1 MMWVESSRPRT
12 VEELIGN
19 EEARLSII
27 KWLAEWVIG
36 SKPLLLLGPPG
47 VGKTTVVQALSF
59 QFDYDL
65 IEMNAS
71 DTRNREV
78 LLNRIIPAFEN
89 TSLLEKKMLLFLDEV
104 DGISGRQ
111 DIGGIEYL
119 VSVLK
124 APTIPVIMAANSRD
138 TKIRD
143 LAKISKVIEFEPIH
157 PRLLLLY
164 INHILKKHN
173 VTLSPED
180 KFSIVRSS
188 NGDVRALLNN
198 AQSISAGYDAYK
210 EDSFDV
216 DIKSAVNLFFSCL
229 SAEEA
234 KKILSRTDAVYIDPR
249 FGISSDERRRDI
261 VNALFSSILSSRIDI
276 SILAIMLD
284 ILSKIDVLVGRMGT
298 NRHWSLLK
306 YFDTLIAYGLFYI
319 SRNKAIKYSQY
330 NMAWPLMG
338 PILARG
344 QSLKK
349 LAGDLAQAAHT
360 SKSTFSTLY
369 LPYLI
374 QVMINNEH
382 DPRIFATSSNL
393 DEKAGEVLAKEMSL
407 LRKRNG

>member
-19 EEARLSII
+19 EEARLAII
-27 KWLAEWVIG
+27 KWLADWVIG

-71 DTRNREV
+71 DTRNREI
-78 LLNRIIPAFEN
+78 LLNRIIPAFKN

-157 PRLLLLY
+157 PRLLLVY

-234 KKILSRTDAVYIDPR
+234 KKILSRTDAIYIDPR
-249 FGISSDERRRDI
+249 FGISSDERRRDV

-284 ILSKIDVLVGRMGT
+284 ILSKIDVLVGKMGT
-298 NRHWSLLK
+298 NRHGA
-306 YFDTLIAYGLFYI
+306 F
-319 SRNKAIKYSQY
+319 
-330 NMAWPLMG
+330 
-338 PILARG
+338 
-344 QSLKK
+344 
-349 LAGDLAQAAHT
+349 
-360 SKSTFSTLY
+360 
-369 LPYLI
+369 
-374 QVMINNEH
+374 
-382 DPRIFATSSNL
+382 
-393 DEKAGEVLAKEMSL
+393 
-407 LRKRNG
+407 

>member
-19 EEARLSII
+19 EEARLAII

-71 DTRNREV
+71 DTRNREI
-78 LLNRIIPAFEN
+78 LLNRIIPAFKN

-234 KKILSRTDAVYIDPR
+234 KKILSRTDAIYIDPR

-284 ILSKIDVLVGRMGT
+284 ILSKIDVLVGKMGT

>member
-19 EEARLSII
+19 EEARLAII

-78 LLNRIIPAFEN
+78 LLNRIIPAFKN

-173 VTLSPED
+173 VILSPED

-349 LAGDLAQAAHT
+349 LAGELAQAAHT

-382 DPRIFATSSNL
+382 DPRIFATNSNL

>member
-1 MMWVESSRPRT
+1 MWVESSRPRT

-19 EEARLSII
+19 EEARLAII

-47 VGKTTVVQALSF
+47 VGKTTVVQALSS

-78 LLNRIIPAFEN
+78 LLNRIIPAFKN

-138 TKIRD
+138 AKIRD
-143 LAKISKVIEFEPIH
+143 LAKISKVVEFEPIH

-164 INHILKKHN
+164 IDHILKKHN

-198 AQSISAGYDAYK
+198 AQSISAGYNAYK
-210 EDSFDV
+210 ENSFDV
-216 DIKSAVNLFFSCL
+216 DIKSAINLFFSCL

-234 KKILSRTDAVYIDPR
+234 KKILSRTDGVYIDPR
-249 FGISSDERRRDI
+249 FGISDDGRRRDI
-261 VNALFSSILSSRIDI
+261 VNALFSSILSSRIEVGN
-276 SILAIMLD
+276 LAIMLD
-284 ILSKIDVLVGRMGT
+284 ILSKIDVLVGRMGA
-298 NRHWSLLK
+298 NRQWSLLK

-349 LAGDLAQAAHT
+349 LVGELAQAAHT
-360 SKSTFSTLY
+360 SKSTFSTIY

-374 QVMINNEH
+374 QVMINNEQ

-393 DEKAGEVLAKEMSL
+393 DEKAAEVLAKEMFL

>member
-19 EEARLSII
+19 EEARLAII

-78 LLNRIIPAFEN
+78 LLNRIIPAFKN

-382 DPRIFATSSNL
+382 DPRIFATNSNL

>member
-19 EEARLSII
+19 EEARLAII

-71 DTRNREV
+71 DTRNREI
-78 LLNRIIPAFEN
+78 LLNRIIPAFKN

-298 NRHWSLLK
+298 NRQWSLLK

-349 LAGDLAQAAHT
+349 LAGDLAQAAHI

-382 DPRIFATSSNL
+382 DPRIFATNSNL

>member
-1 MMWVESSRPRT
+1 MMWVESSRPRA

-19 EEARLSII
+19 EEARLAII

-71 DTRNREV
+71 DTRNREI
-78 LLNRIIPAFEN
+78 LLNRIIPAFKN

-216 DIKSAVNLFFSCL
+216 DIKSAVNLFFSCP

-234 KKILSRTDAVYIDPR
+234 KKILSRTDAIYIDPR

-284 ILSKIDVLVGRMGT
+284 ILSKIDVLVGKMGT
-298 NRHWSLLK
+298 NRQWSLLK

-374 QVMINNEH
+374 QVMINDEH

-393 DEKAGEVLAKEMSL
+393 DEKAAEVLAKEMSL

>member
-19 EEARLSII
+19 EEARLAII

-71 DTRNREV
+71 DTRNREI
-78 LLNRIIPAFEN
+78 LLNRIIPAFKN

-298 NRHWSLLK
+298 NRQWSLLK

-349 LAGDLAQAAHT
+349 LAGDLAQAAHI

>member
-1 MMWVESSRPRT
+1 MMWIESSRPRT

-19 EEARLSII
+19 EEARLAII

-71 DTRNREV
+71 DTRNREI
-78 LLNRIIPAFEN
+78 LLNRIIPAFKN

-216 DIKSAVNLFFSCL
+216 NIKSAVNLFFSCL

-298 NRHWSLLK
+298 NRQWSLLK

-349 LAGDLAQAAHT
+349 LAGDLAQAAHI

-382 DPRIFATSSNL
+382 DPRIFATNSNL

>member
-1 MMWVESSRPRT
+1 MWVESSRPRT

-19 EEARLSII
+19 EEARLAII

-78 LLNRIIPAFEN
+78 LLNRIIPAFKN

-210 EDSFDV
+210 EDSFEV
-216 DIKSAVNLFFSCL
+216 DIKSAVNLFFSCP

-234 KKILSRTDAVYIDPR
+234 KKILSRTDAIYIDPR

-349 LAGDLAQAAHT
+349 LAGELAQAAHT

-382 DPRIFATSSNL
+382 DPRIFATNSNL

>member
-19 EEARLSII
+19 EEARLAII

-78 LLNRIIPAFEN
+78 LLNRIIPAFKN

-298 NRHWSLLK
+298 NRQWSLLK

>member
-19 EEARLSII
+19 EEARLAII

-71 DTRNREV
+71 DTRNREI
-78 LLNRIIPAFEN
+78 LLNRIIPAFKN

-216 DIKSAVNLFFSCL
+216 DIKSAVNLFFSSL

-298 NRHWSLLK
+298 NRQWSLLK

>member
-19 EEARLSII
+19 EEARLAII

-71 DTRNREV
+71 DTRNREI
-78 LLNRIIPAFEN
+78 LLNRIIPAFKN

-249 FGISSDERRRDI
+249 FGISTDERRRDI

-298 NRHWSLLK
+298 NRQWSLLK

-382 DPRIFATSSNL
+382 DPRIFATNSNL

>member
-19 EEARLSII
+19 EEARLAII

-71 DTRNREV
+71 DTRNREI
-78 LLNRIIPAFEN
+78 LLNRIIPAFKN

-298 NRHWSLLK
+298 NRQWSLLK

-393 DEKAGEVLAKEMSL
+393 DEKAGDVLAKEMSL

>member
-19 EEARLSII
+19 EEARLAII

-71 DTRNREV
+71 DTRNREI
-78 LLNRIIPAFEN
+78 LLNRIIPAFKN

-234 KKILSRTDAVYIDPR
+234 KKILSRTDAIYIDPR

-298 NRHWSLLK
+298 NRQWSLLK

>member
-1 MMWVESSRPRT
+1 MWVESSRPRT

-19 EEARLSII
+19 EEARLAII

-36 SKPLLLLGPPG
+36 SKPLLLLG

-78 LLNRIIPAFEN
+78 LLNRIIPAFKN

-349 LAGDLAQAAHT
+349 LAGELAQAAHT

-382 DPRIFATSSNL
+382 DPRIFATNSNL

>member
-19 EEARLSII
+19 EEARLAII

-71 DTRNREV
+71 DTRNREI
-78 LLNRIIPAFEN
+78 LLNRIIPAFKN

-234 KKILSRTDAVYIDPR
+234 KKILSRTDAIYIDPR

-284 ILSKIDVLVGRMGT
+284 ILSKIDVLVGKMGT
-298 NRHWSLLK
+298 NRQWSLLK

>member
-1 MMWVESSRPRT
+1 MWVESSRPRT

-19 EEARLSII
+19 EEARLAII

-78 LLNRIIPAFEN
+78 LLNRIIPAFKN

-173 VTLSPED
+173 VILSPED

-188 NGDVRALLNN
+188 NGDIRALLNN

-349 LAGDLAQAAHT
+349 LAGELAQAAHT

-382 DPRIFATSSNL
+382 DPRIFATNSNL

>member
-1 MMWVESSRPRT
+1 MMWIESSRPRT

-19 EEARLSII
+19 EEARLAII

-71 DTRNREV
+71 DTRNREI

-249 FGISSDERRRDI
+249 FGISGDERRRDI

-298 NRHWSLLK
+298 NRQWSLLK

>member
-19 EEARLSII
+19 EEARLAII

-71 DTRNREV
+71 DTRNREI
-78 LLNRIIPAFEN
+78 LLNRIIPAFNN
-89 TSLLEKKMLLFLDEV
+89 TSLLQKKMLLFLDEV

-216 DIKSAVNLFFSCL
+216 NIKSAVNLFFSCL

-298 NRHWSLLK
+298 NRQWSLLK

>member
-19 EEARLSII
+19 EEARLAII

-71 DTRNREV
+71 DTRNREI
-78 LLNRIIPAFEN
+78 LLNRIIPAFKN

-234 KKILSRTDAVYIDPR
+234 KKILSRTDAIYIDPR

-298 NRHWSLLK
+298 NRQWSLLK

-382 DPRIFATSSNL
+382 DPHIFATNSNL

>member
-19 EEARLSII
+19 EEARLAII

-71 DTRNREV
+71 DTRNRDV

-298 NRHWSLLK
+298 NRQWSLLK

-393 DEKAGEVLAKEMSL
+393 DEKAGEVLAREMSL

>member
-19 EEARLSII
+19 EEARLAII

-71 DTRNREV
+71 DTRNREI
-78 LLNRIIPAFEN
+78 LLNRIIPAFKN

-157 PRLLLLY
+157 PRLLLVY
-164 INHILKKHN
+164 INQILKKHN

-298 NRHWSLLK
+298 NRQWSLLK

-382 DPRIFATSSNL
+382 DPRIFATNSNL

>member
-1 MMWVESSRPRT
+1 MWVESSRPRT

-19 EEARLSII
+19 EEARLAII

-71 DTRNREV
+71 DTRNREI
-78 LLNRIIPAFEN
+78 LLNRIIPAFKN

-284 ILSKIDVLVGRMGT
+284 ILSKIDVLIGRMGT

-349 LAGDLAQAAHT
+349 LAGELAQAAHT

-382 DPRIFATSSNL
+382 DPRIFATNSNL

>member
-19 EEARLSII
+19 EEARLAII

-36 SKPLLLLGPPG
+36 SRPLLLLGPPG

-78 LLNRIIPAFEN
+78 LLNRIIPAFKN

-298 NRHWSLLK
+298 NRQWSLLK

>member
-19 EEARLSII
+19 EEARLAII

-71 DTRNREV
+71 DTRNREI
-78 LLNRIIPAFEN
+78 LLNRIIPAFKN

-164 INHILKKHN
+164 INHILNKHN
-173 VTLSPED
+173 VTLSPEL

-284 ILSKIDVLVGRMGT
+284 ILSKIDVLVGRMGA
-298 NRHWSLLK
+298 NRQWSLLK

-330 NMAWPLMG
+330 NTAWPLMG

-374 QVMINNEH
+374 QVMINNKH
-382 DPRIFATSSNL
+382 DPRIFATNSNL

>member
-19 EEARLSII
+19 EEARLAII

-78 LLNRIIPAFEN
+78 LLNRIIPAFKN

-298 NRHWSLLK
+298 NRHWSILK

-349 LAGDLAQAAHT
+349 LAGELAQAAHT

-382 DPRIFATSSNL
+382 DPRIFATNSNL

>member
-19 EEARLSII
+19 EEARLAII

-71 DTRNREV
+71 DTRNREI
-78 LLNRIIPAFEN
+78 LLNRIIPAFKN

-298 NRHWSLLK
+298 NRQWSLLK

-382 DPRIFATSSNL
+382 DPRIFATNSNL

>member
-19 EEARLSII
+19 EEARLAII

-78 LLNRIIPAFEN
+78 LLNRIIPAFKN

-298 NRHWSLLK
+298 NRQWSLLK

-349 LAGDLAQAAHT
+349 LAGELAQAAHT

-382 DPRIFATSSNL
+382 DPRIFATNSNL

>member
-19 EEARLSII
+19 EEARLAII

-78 LLNRIIPAFEN
+78 LLNRIIPAFKN

-173 VTLSPED
+173 VILSPED

-188 NGDVRALLNN
+188 NGDIRALLNN

-349 LAGDLAQAAHT
+349 LAGELAQAAHT

-382 DPRIFATSSNL
+382 DPRIFATNSNL

>member
-1 MMWVESSRPRT
+1 MMWIESSRPRT

-19 EEARLSII
+19 EEARLAII

-71 DTRNREV
+71 DTRNREI
-78 LLNRIIPAFEN
+78 LLNRIIPAFKN

-298 NRHWSLLK
+298 NRQWSLLK

>member
-19 EEARLSII
+19 EEARLAII

-78 LLNRIIPAFEN
+78 LLNRIIPAFKN
-89 TSLLEKKMLLFLDEV
+89 TSLLEKKILLFLDEV

-349 LAGDLAQAAHT
+349 LAGELAQAAHT

-382 DPRIFATSSNL
+382 DPRIFATNSNL

>member
-19 EEARLSII
+19 EEARLAII

-47 VGKTTVVQALSF
+47 VGKTTVVQALSS

-78 LLNRIIPAFEN
+78 LLNRIIPAFKN

-143 LAKISKVIEFEPIH
+143 LAKISKVVEFEPIH

-164 INHILKKHN
+164 IDHILKKHN

-216 DIKSAVNLFFSCL
+216 DIKSAINLFFSCL

-284 ILSKIDVLVGRMGT
+284 ILSKIDVLVGRMGA
-298 NRHWSLLK
+298 NRQWSLLK

-338 PILARG
+338 PILARS

-349 LAGDLAQAAHT
+349 LVGELAQAAHT
-360 SKSTFSTLY
+360 SKSTFSTIY

-374 QVMINNEH
+374 QVMINNEQ

-393 DEKAGEVLAKEMSL
+393 DEKAAEVLAKEMFL

>member
-19 EEARLSII
+19 EEARLAII

-71 DTRNREV
+71 DTRNREI
-78 LLNRIIPAFEN
+78 LLNRIIPAFKN

-298 NRHWSLLK
+298 TRQWSLLK

>member
-19 EEARLSII
+19 EEARLAII

-47 VGKTTVVQALSF
+47 VGKTTVIQALSF

-71 DTRNREV
+71 DTRNREI
-78 LLNRIIPAFEN
+78 LLNRIIPAFKN

-284 ILSKIDVLVGRMGT
+284 ILSKIDVLVGRMGA
-298 NRHWSLLK
+298 NRQWSLLK

-382 DPRIFATSSNL
+382 DPRIFATNSKL

>member
-1 MMWVESSRPRT
+1 MWVESSRPRT

-19 EEARLSII
+19 EEARLAII

-78 LLNRIIPAFEN
+78 LLNRIIPAFKN

-349 LAGDLAQAAHT
+349 LAGELAQAAHT

-382 DPRIFATSSNL
+382 DPRIFATNSNL

>member
-1 MMWVESSRPRT
+1 MWVESSRPRT

-19 EEARLSII
+19 EEARLAII

-78 LLNRIIPAFEN
+78 LLNRIIPAFKN

-298 NRHWSLLK
+298 NRQWSLLK

-349 LAGDLAQAAHT
+349 LAGELAQAAHT

-382 DPRIFATSSNL
+382 DPRIFATNSNL